1 MNLRLIAALL
11 LAAYAVFGLPAIDL
25 KLPAKPVT
33 PVSPV
38 VPVTPEA
45 DNKTPEDQMKQ
56 AVMPVVRVVS
66 KMSIDDRLWLQSIY
80 ENMSRVVTADGII
93 NDSSITTTGD
103 LRAVHVLVLRFVW
116 KGMASNS
123 PDKYPGLKAAIEQAV
138 TDTLGSEDRQ
148 MTPELRRKAA
158 EVFNAIAWAGLGRDS

>member
-1 MNLRLIAALL
+1 MNVRLIAALL

-25 KLPAKPVT
+25 RLPAKPVA

-38 VPVTPEA
+38 VPVTPEP
-45 DNKTPEDQMKQ
+45 DDETPEGRMKT

-103 LRAVHVLVLRFVW
+103 LRAVHVRVLRFVW
-116 KGMASNS
+116 RGMAANS
-123 PDKYPGLKAAIEQAV
+123 PEKYPGLKAAIEQAV
-138 TDTLGSEDRQ
+138 SDTLGTDDRQ
-148 MTPELRRKAA
+148 MTPELRRTAA
-158 EVFNAIAWAGLGRDS
+158 EVFNAIAWAGLGKDS